1 VSPIPTLTAAQR
13 REAAR
18 AEYDAFLAACP
29 SRQVLARIS
38 DKWVTLVLCA
48 LAEGPQRYSDLGRV
62 IAGVSQKMLTQTLRT
77 LERDGLVVRTVTAS
91 VPVRVDYQLTP
102 LGEGLMRAV
111 NAVKAWAE
119 DHIGEIEASRAAYDA
134 RGERPSTAAGGNL
147 GWVAGRLG
155 DVGPAGRGGPPEG
168 ARANLLGLPAGVLLE
183 PVVVTALRAAV
194 AHARPAARL
203 VLDAVLEIAPAGRA
217 AAGGS
222 GADIRCG

>member
-1 VSPIPTLTAAQR
+1 MKAANAPPGADGV
-13 REAAR
+13 E
-18 AEYDAFLAACP
+18 
-29 SRQVLARIS
+29 
-38 DKWVTLVLCA
+38 
-48 LAEGPQRYSDLGRV
+48 GRV
-62 IAGVSQKMLTQTLRT
+62 P
-77 LERDGLVVRTVTAS
+77 EDGRVEDRVRPAANQVANGGG
-91 VPVRVDYQLTP
+91 QLTP

-217 AAGGS
+217 AAARG